1 MRHFL
6 RHWRRMFKAIS
17 FLVLAAVWVGC
28 KGTTYETKTASA
40 SELKKAHQ
48 RACGLQG
55 DVIISMS
62 KTLGEDCVARTARL
76 NELVKTD
83 EDCKAFFGDRKVQV
97 SDVCD

>member
-1 MRHFL
+1 MSILKRLFS
-6 RHWRRMFKAIS
+6 IGS
-17 FLVLAAVWVGC
+17 FLALYVAWVAC
-28 KGTTYETKTASA
+28 TSAHYETKAADQVALSR
-40 SELKKAHQ
+40 AHQ

-76 NELVKTD
+76 NELIQTD
-83 EDCKAFFGDRKVQV
+83 EDCKAYFGDRKVQV